1 MRENRGRFLRASSA
15 SFCNV
20 NNNINANNNNT
31 ASSAGGVA
39 PDSVKVNYV

>member
-1 MRENRGRFLRASSA
+1 MKKNKGRFLRASSA
-15 SFCNV
+15 ANFCNV
-20 NNNINANNNNT
+20 NNNINANNNS

>member
-1 MRENRGRFLRASSA
+1 MGKNKGRFLIAASA
-15 SFCNV
+15 SIFCNV

-39 PDSVKVNYV
+39 PDSVKVN